1 MRTRTRSIRLPGKI
15 KSFSQGV
22 QKSTTKTVVPA
33 PVWNQ
38 LLEELT
44 IFKAKVA
51 SLEQEYATYREQSHK
66 ETLFLKEKIATLV
79 ATVAG
84 QDKKSNQDRVEIRF
98 LKEKIATLEANAA
111 GQDKEIA
118 SQKTK
123 IAALE
128 MAVASQDKKIV
139 IMGTDQDQGRKEAIS
154 LKEKVAALETTH
166 DKDIERIAL
175 EAAYDRQRVTKLEQK
190 EPQPMQKDR
199 GDILRSLIATNGGKM
214 LAKYARLKMHLDKAT
229 FSRLLNTLSDH
240 VTRKVHQPDRRQK
253 LLILSNS

>member
-1 MRTRTRSIRLPGKI
+1 MNRTRSIRLPEGI

-22 QKSTTKTVVPA
+22 QKSTAKTAVQA
-33 PVWNQ
+33 KYWNQ
-38 LLEELT
+38 LLEELQK
-44 IFKAKVA
+44 IRAA
-51 SLEQEYATYREQSHK
+51 REK
-66 ETLFLKEKIATLV
+66 
-79 ATVAG
+79 
-84 QDKKSNQDRVEIRF
+84 DRDEIRF
-98 LKEKIATLEANAA
+98 LKEKIATLEATVT
-111 GQDKEIA
+111 GQGKEIA

-123 IAALE
+123 IAVLE
-128 MAVASQDKKIV
+128 MAVAGQDKKIV
-139 IMGTDQDQGRKEAIS
+139 ILGTDQDQGRKEAIS

-240 VTRKVHQPDRRQK
+240 VSRKVHQPDRRQK
-253 LLILSNS
+253 LLILNNS